1 MRSFLPILA
10 LVATAAVASPGP
22 ATAQGS
28 PPVPASS
35 TEPFK
40 LGTFEIGNDGQDRVG
55 IVLRDQF
62 VVELGQANNELERR
76 FYYARVPMPEHM
88 LGFIERYDYG
98 LRTRVYEIVNHVVA
112 GNLLSGTRP
121 AWIHRLEDV
130 RTLAPIR
137 NPYPEK
143 ILNARVNYFDH
154 ISEGASDAERAAT
167 IAARRADRGTAYLF
181 HKTVRGG
188 VIGQGDTIVIPYGRD
203 RADWEVEL
211 AVVIGR
217 QAKYVSARNADDYI
231 FGYTIHIDVSDRGG
245 HPQGGSDWFVGKG
258 RDTYA
263 PVGPF
268 IVPKEFFAYPGRHV
282 SQRFVLR
289 APGQGG
295 AVMQDSGT
303 DDMIHSLAE
312 LIEFGSSVATLFPG
326 DIIAAG
332 SPAGVGSGVSVRGY
346 QWFMQ
351 HGNTA
356 EATIEGIGT
365 LRHPVVKEQTRPE
378 GTGEFLPP
386 TPWDPNAA
394 GTTPWQSGPT
404 VP

>member
-10 LVATAAVASPGP
+10 VVGAAAVVSPGP

-28 PPVPASS
+28 PAVPTSS
-35 TEPFK
+35 AEPFK

-62 VVELGQANNELERR
+62 VVELAGANHELERR
-76 FYYARVPMPEHM
+76 FNYARIPMPEHM
-88 LGFIERYDYG
+88 LGLIERYDYG

-112 GNLLSGTRP
+112 SNLLSGNTP
-121 AWIHRLEDV
+121 TWVHRVDDI

-137 NPYPEK
+137 NPYPDK
-143 ILNARVNYFDH
+143 ILNARVNYYDH
-154 ISEGASDAERAAT
+154 ISEGGSEEERAAL
-167 IAARRADRGTAYLF
+167 IAERRAERGHAYLF

-217 QAKYVSARNADDYI
+217 RAKYVSALNADDYI
-231 FGYTIHIDVSDRGG
+231 FGYTIHVDGSDRGG

-263 PVGPF
+263 PVGPW
-268 IVPKEFFAYPGRHV
+268 ITPKEFFPYPQRHI
-282 SQRFVLR
+282 SQSFVLR
-289 APGQGG
+289 QPGKGG

-303 DDMIHSLAE
+303 DDMIHSVAE
-312 LIEFGSSVATLFPG
+312 LIEYGSSVATLFPG
-326 DIIAAG
+326 DIIGAG

-351 HGNTA
+351 HGDTA

-365 LRHPVVKEQTRPE
+365 LRNPVVKEQTRPE

-386 TPWDPNAA
+386 TPWDPAAA
-394 GTTPWQSGPT
+394 GTTPWDTERT